1 MQLVYLEVLLLVKL
15 KLPRPCKYRK
25 FRNGAQLAFRSQYCG
40 LVAISQNLT
49 LLIFVMSRR
58 PIHLIRILGFRVWC
72 FHNHLATVPDN
83 PPQDFR
89 FIELTT
95 LIPPP

>member
-1 MQLVYLEVLLLVKL
+1 MMQLVYLEVLLFVKL
-15 KLPRPCKYRK
+15 KLPRACKYRK

-58 PIHLIRILGFRVWC
+58 PIHLIRIKSFSWISGVVLSQSSGHR
-72 FHNHLATVPDN
+72 T
-83 PPQDFR
+83 
-89 FIELTT
+89 
-95 LIPPP
+95 